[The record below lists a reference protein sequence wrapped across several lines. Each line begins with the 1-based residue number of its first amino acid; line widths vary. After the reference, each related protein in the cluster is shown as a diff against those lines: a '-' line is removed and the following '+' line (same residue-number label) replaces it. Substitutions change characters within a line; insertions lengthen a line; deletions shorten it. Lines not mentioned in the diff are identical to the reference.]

1 MFAQLAMPG
10 ELGCTG
16 KVEWSKRWQHHR
28 YTNLIYI
35 YVYIWLYLYLYLYI
49 LDRPSPPF
57 CFTEKIYENS

>member
-35 YVYIWLYLYLYLYI
+35 
-49 LDRPSPPF
+49 
-57 CFTEKIYENS
+57 CIYMVIFIFISIYTR